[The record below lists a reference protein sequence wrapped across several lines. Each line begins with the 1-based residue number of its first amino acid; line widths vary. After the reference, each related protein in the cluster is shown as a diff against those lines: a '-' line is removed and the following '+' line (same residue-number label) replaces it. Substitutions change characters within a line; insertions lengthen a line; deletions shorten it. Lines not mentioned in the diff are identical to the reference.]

1 MKNYELE
8 ETFAIIKPDGI
19 KNTVSII
26 DMLYKNG
33 LKIKEYK
40 VEKLSED
47 ILKEHYAHVVD
58 RPFYPT
64 LESFMLSSEVV
75 LMILEGN
82 NAVEKLR
89 TLMGPTDSTKAPK
102 DTIRGKFGTDVTINT
117 IHGSDSKENA
127 IIEINRFF
135 KKDVKKKVL

>member
-1 MKNYELE
+1 MNNYE

-19 KNTVSII
+19 KNAVQII

-40 VEKLSED
+40 ISRLTSE
-47 ILKEHYAHVVD
+47 ILKEHYSHVVD
-58 RPFYPT
+58 KPFYPR

-75 LMILEGN
+75 LMILEGE
-82 NAVEKLR
+82 NAIEKLR
-89 TLMGPTDSTKAPK
+89 MLMGPTDSTKAPK
-102 DTIRGKFGTDVTINT
+102 GTIRGEFGTDVTINT
-117 IHGSDSKENA
+117 IHGSDSKETA

-135 KKDVKKKVL
+135 KNNIKKKVL